1 MDVSVQPGRIAQRPP
16 VVARPTFVVLL
27 LLVTAMPVATP
38 AAAAP
43 APAAPPADQPAAPQ
57 ATTSPAI
64 NALTR
69 AAVDAGALSCARRI
83 NDLTNYLAQGAAHG
97 GRVFA
102 DPAAPDQRPLSLS
115 MELAGSGQSAYVGA
129 TFSPRAGG
137 CDATYEAV
145 VWWPE
150 SCSDVARKNF
160 NGLAPRPPLQKQVQ
174 SLDGGDALKVFLM
187 PAGTGCVSI
196 KKEMVRQGP

>member
-1 MDVSVQPGRIAQRPP
+1 MDVFVQPGRIAQRPP
-16 VVARPTFVVLL
+16 AVARSTFVALL

-43 APAAPPADQPAAPQ
+43 APAAPPADQPAAQP

-69 AAVDAGALSCARRI
+69 AAVDAGALGCARRI
-83 NDLTNYLAQGAAHG
+83 NDLTNYLAQGAAQG
-97 GRVFA
+97 GRIFA
-102 DPAAPDQRPLSLS
+102 DPAAPDLRPLS
-115 MELAGSGQSAYVGA
+115 MAIELAGEQQSAYVGA
-129 TFSPRAGG
+129 TFSPRTGG
-137 CDATYEAV
+137 CDAVYDAV

-150 SCSDVARKNF
+150 SCNDVAHKHF
-160 NGLAPRPPLQKQVQ
+160 AGLASRPPLQKQVRV
-174 SLDGGDALKVFLM
+174 LDGGEAMKVFLM

-196 KKEMVRQGP
+196 KKEMIR